1 MVCINVILEMVK
13 KQYQAKFTITDAET
27 KAAIAGV
34 VVAFSSLT
42 GTTAADGTVTIGP
55 FRKGTYNFTAKH
67 DDYEDGAGSFTA
79 PAV

>member
-13 KQYQAKFTITDAET
+13 KQYTAKFTITDAET

-34 VVAFSSLT
+34 VVAFSSLA

-55 FRKGTYNFTAKH
+55 FRKGVYNFTAEH
-67 DDYEDGAGSFTA
+67 DDYEDAAGSFTA
-79 PAV
+79 PVA